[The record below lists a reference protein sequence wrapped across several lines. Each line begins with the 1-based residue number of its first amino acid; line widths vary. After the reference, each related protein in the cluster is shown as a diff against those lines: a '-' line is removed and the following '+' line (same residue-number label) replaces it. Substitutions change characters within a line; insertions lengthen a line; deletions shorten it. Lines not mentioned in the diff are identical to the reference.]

1 MKSRV
6 PSVLWLIL
14 LIGLGLVLPGCVPA
28 PQPLTERNAAL
39 TQGNIQMR
47 LAVGQTTKAEVLET
61 FGAPNITTRDGSGRE
76 VWTYQRA
83 AQVSQS
89 SSRSGYWTVILG
101 GQSSSASGFES
112 GSRMITLIIKF
123 DSSDVVTDFRSRTSD
138 F

>member
-1 MKSRV
+1 MKLRV
-6 PSVLWLIL
+6 LLVPWPIL
-14 LIGLGLVLPGCVPA
+14 LIGLGLILPGCVPA

>member
-1 MKSRV
+1 MRSPV
-6 PSVLWLIL
+6 QLVLWPVL
-14 LIGLGLVLPGCVPA
+14 LIGLGLALPGCVPP
-28 PQPLTERNAAL
+28 PQPLTERNSAL
-39 TQGNIQMR
+39 TQGNIQMN
-47 LAVGQTTKAEVLET
+47 LVVGQTTKAQVLET

-89 SSRSGYWTVILG
+89 SSRSGYWTVILA
-101 GQSSSASGFES
+101 GQISEVSGFES

-123 DSSDVVTDFRSRTSD
+123 DSGDVVTDFRSRTSD